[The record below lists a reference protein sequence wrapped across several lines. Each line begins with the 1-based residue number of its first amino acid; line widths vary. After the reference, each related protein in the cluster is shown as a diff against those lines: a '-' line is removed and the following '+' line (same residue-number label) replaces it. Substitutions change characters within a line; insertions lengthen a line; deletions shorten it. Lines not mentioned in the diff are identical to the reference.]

1 MRSTYA
7 RYEWKGAP
15 LPSELSSAGCASV
28 GVVPLA
34 GDSGNPNWTCSAPT
48 CLVVE
53 FTQSLQRLLD
63 LGLIPLLPCS
73 CFLVRVGHV
82 DGGVGSG
89 CWLAGM

>member
-15 LPSELSSAGCASV
+15 LLWEWSSAGCASV
-28 GVVPLA
+28 GVVSLA
-34 GDSGNPNWTCSAPT
+34 GDSGNPSWTCPAST
-48 CLVVE
+48 CLVVK

-63 LGLIPLLPCS
+63 LCLIPLLSCS
-73 CFLVRVGHV
+73 CFLGRVGHV
-82 DGGVGSG
+82 DSGVGSG